1 MQGSTDTIKLWITYL
16 TAAILAIGSLGL
28 AVWTWTQP
36 AQEGRDIALIFGLLG
51 TAFGGSTAFLFGQE
65 AATRAA
71 RSSEKS
77 HEAGVYAGLSQPL
90 TGSTAMPQAYEDEFH
105 GDPEDGD
112 LADTETPDNV
122 APLKPPTP

>member
-1 MQGSTDTIKLWITYL
+1 MGSTDTIKLWITYL

-77 HEAGVYAGLSQPL
+77 HEAGVYAGLAQPF
-90 TGSTAMPQAYEDEFH
+90 TGSSMPQAYEDEFH
-105 GDPEDGD
+105 GDPADGD
-112 LADTETPDNV
+112 LADTSTTSNVTP
-122 APLKPPTP
+122 LTPPTS